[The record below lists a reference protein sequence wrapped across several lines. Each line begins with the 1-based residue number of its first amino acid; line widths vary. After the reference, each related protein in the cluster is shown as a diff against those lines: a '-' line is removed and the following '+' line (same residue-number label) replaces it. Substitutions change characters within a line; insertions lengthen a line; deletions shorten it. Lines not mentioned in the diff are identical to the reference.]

1 MTRLALVSQLHYLDR
16 MTTNDT
22 PVEGDEQPE
31 LGYDPHSAENIEGL
45 DPTLP
50 VSEEQVQEEMA
61 TSSQTMRFLTEV
73 LISED
78 SPFHF
83 RTRDLTD
90 EQRRGVAETASFMCV
105 FALAHDI
112 KRAGTQIGGESLRSQ
127 NPTKANYG
135 KGVSQAL
142 NAIADAMLPEV
153 TR

>member
-1 MTRLALVSQLHYLDR
+1 MTRLALVSQLHYLHR

-22 PVEGDEQPE
+22 PIEGDNLPE
-31 LGYDPHSAENIEGL
+31 LDYDPRSAENIEGL
-45 DPTLP
+45 DPTP
-50 VSEEQVQEEMA
+50 AVSEEQVQKEMA

-73 LISED
+73 LISEN

-90 EQRRGVAETASFMCV
+90 EQRKGAAEAASFMCV

-153 TR
+153 TE

>member
-1 MTRLALVSQLHYLDR
+1 MTRLALVSQLHYLHR

-22 PVEGDEQPE
+22 PVEGDNLPE
-31 LGYDPHSAENIEGL
+31 LDYDPLSSENIEGI
-45 DPTLP
+45 DPTP
-50 VSEEQVQEEMA
+50 AVSEEQVQQEMA
-61 TSSQTMRFLTEV
+61 TSSQTMHFLTEI

-90 EQRRGVAETASFMCV
+90 EQRKGVAETASFMCV

-112 KRAGTQIGGESLRSQ
+112 KRAGTQIAGESIRSN

-135 KGVSQAL
+135 KGVAQAL
-142 NAIADAMLPEV
+142 DAIADSMLPQV
-153 TR
+153 TA

>member
-1 MTRLALVSQLHYLDR
+1 
-16 MTTNDT
+16 MTTNET
-22 PVEGDEQPE
+22 PTDGDYPPE
-31 LGYDPHSAENIEGL
+31 LGYDSFSSENIEGL
-45 DPTLP
+45 DSTPA

-61 TSSQTMRFLTEV
+61 TSSQTMNFLTK
-73 LISED
+73 LLLSED

-90 EQRRGVAETASFMCV
+90 EQRKGVAEAASYMCV
-105 FALAHDI
+105 FALSHDI
-112 KRAGTQIGGESLRSQ
+112 KRAGSQIGGESLRSN

-153 TR
+153 TA

>member
-1 MTRLALVSQLHYLDR
+1 

-22 PVEGDEQPE
+22 PVEGDNLPE
-31 LGYDPHSAENIEGL
+31 LDYDPLSSENIEGL
-45 DPTLP
+45 DQTPA

-61 TSSQTMRFLTEV
+61 TSSQTMRFLTK
-73 LISED
+73 LLLSEN

-90 EQRRGVAETASFMCV
+90 EQRKGVAEAASYMCV
-105 FALAHDI
+105 FALSHDI
-112 KRAGTQIGGESLRSQ
+112 KRAGTQIAGESIRSN

-153 TR
+153 TA

>member
-1 MTRLALVSQLHYLDR
+1 MTRLALVSQLHYLHR

-112 KRAGTQIGGESLRSQ
+112 KRAGTQIAGEALRSQ

-135 KGVSQAL
+135 KGVAQAL
-142 NAIADAMLPEV
+142 DAIADSMLPQV
-153 TR
+153 TA